1 MYSSVMC
8 YMYFLLMAFWQ
19 STNIIQHWQFQTT
32 LKSSCAAVN
41 IPCDLVGLMLDAT
54 GLVMSLIVLG

>member
-1 MYSSVMC
+1 
-8 YMYFLLMAFWQ
+8 MYFLLMAFWQ
-19 STNIIQHWQFQTT
+19 SANIIQHWQFQTT
-32 LKSSCAAVN
+32 LKSSCATVN